1 MLFFIVNS
9 NMWQI
14 KLKFLLFFLLSAL
27 IFHDSTSQETNYSPS
42 DEIIKSFEK
51 TADSLLSLLTIEE
64 KASQML
70 STSRS
75 IPEHEIEMYN
85 WWNEALHGVARSA
98 KATVFPQAIAM
109 GATFDPELIQK
120 TADAISTEARA
131 MYNIFDNKGIR
142 TEYTGL
148 TFWSPNINIFRDP
161 RWGRGHETYGED
173 PFLTGKIGRAFVQG
187 LQGNHHKYL
196 KVAAGAKHFAV
207 HSGPE
212 ANRHSF
218 NAKVSAQDLNETYL
232 PAFKELVDANVEI
245 VMCAYNRLN
254 DEPCCGS
261 ESLLNDLLRNSWGFN
276 GHVVSDCGAIYDI
289 KPNHNFTTSDE
300 ESVAYAIKGGVDLN
314 CGSLYNLIPSA
325 INQGLLTEHDL
336 DISLKRLFMTRLK
349 LGILKDV
356 IDNPYEKLNK
366 NHINTKEH
374 ISLARNVAAK
384 SIVLL
389 KNKNNVLPL
398 SKSINRLFI
407 TGPNAANLNTL
418 LANYNGLSSDIVTPL
433 EGIVKKVSNGTI
445 IRFNEGVGLINNSD
459 RQKWSTGLASSSDV
473 TIAVM
478 GISALIEGEQGDAIS
493 SDANGDRNSI
503 RLPRNQ
509 INYLKDLRNS
519 AGDKPIVLV
528 IKAGSAIDLSEISD
542 YVDAIVYAWYLGEQG
557 GNALADIIFGDVN
570 PSGKLPITIP
580 ESLSHLPD
588 YNDYSMENR
597 TYKFTKY
604 KPMYPFGFGLS
615 YSSFDY
621 SELFLN
627 KNKIEIGDM
636 IHLNFEVFNNSD
648 IAGEEVVQVYIKDV
662 NSSFRTPSSSL
673 IFFKRIHLKS
683 GEKKK
688 INIALDNNM
697 ISSFNEKGIKEI
709 EPGIFKI
716 FVGGSSPG
724 DRSVELGKEIKEVTF
739 TVN

>member
-1 MLFFIVNS
+1 
-9 NMWQI
+9 MWQI

-27 IFHDSTSQETNYSPS
+27 IFHDSTSQEMTYSPS
-42 DEIIKSFEK
+42 IEIINSFEK

-70 STSRS
+70 NTSRS

-131 MYNIFDNKGIR
+131 MYNIFDNKGMR

-173 PFLTGKIGRAFVQG
+173 PFLTGEMGRTFVLG

-218 NAKVSAQDLNETYL
+218 NAKVSVQDLNETYL

-254 DEPCCGS
+254 DKPCCGS
-261 ESLLNDLLRNSWGFN
+261 ESLLNDLLRNSWGFK
-276 GHVVSDCGAIYDI
+276 GHVVSDCGAVYDI
-289 KPNHNFTTSDE
+289 KSSHNFTISDE

-325 INQGLLTEHDL
+325 FNQGLLTENDL

-356 IDNPYEKLNK
+356 NDNPYEKLNE

-418 LANYNGLSSDIVTPL
+418 LANYNGLSANIVTPL
-433 EGIVKKVSNGTI
+433 EGIAKKVSNGTI
-445 IRFNEGVGLINNSD
+445 IRFNEGVDLINNSE

-478 GISALIEGEQGDAIS
+478 GISALIEGEEGDAIS

-503 RLPRNQ
+503 RLPSNQ
-509 INYLKDLRNS
+509 INYLKDLRKS
-519 AGDKPIVLV
+519 AGSKPIVLV
-528 IKAGSAIDLSEISD
+528 LKSGSAIDLSEIYD
-542 YVDAIVYAWYLGEQG
+542 YVDVIIYAWYLGEQG
-557 GNALADIIFGDVN
+557 GNAIADIIFGDVN

-588 YNDYSMENR
+588 YNNYSMDNR
-597 TYKFTKY
+597 TYRFTKH
-604 KPMYPFGFGLS
+604 KPMYPFGYGLS
-615 YSSFDY
+615 YSNFVY
-621 SELFLN
+621 SDISIKKDKI
-627 KNKIEIGDM
+627 KNGDS
-636 IHLNFEVFNNSD
+636 IDLNFTIHNDSE
-648 IAGEEVVQVYIKDV
+648 IPGEEVVQIYIKDLKA
-662 NSSFRTPSSSL
+662 SYRTPNSSL
-673 IFFKRIHLKS
+673 IYFKRLFLDS
-683 GEKKK
+683 GERKT
-688 INIALDNNM
+688 INFILDKNM
-697 ISSFNEKGIKEI
+697 MSTFNEKGNKEI
-709 EPGIFKI
+709 ESGIFKI

-724 DRSVELGKEIKEVTF
+724 ERSQELGKSIKEAIFSVE
-739 TVN
+739 

>member
-1 MLFFIVNS
+1 
-9 NMWQI
+9 MWQI

-27 IFHDSTSQETNYSPS
+27 IFHDSTSQEMNYSPS
-42 DEIIKSFEK
+42 IEIINSFEK

-120 TADAISTEARA
+120 TADVISTEARA
-131 MYNIFDNKGIR
+131 MYNIFDNKGMR

-173 PFLTGKIGRAFVQG
+173 PFLTGEIGRSFVLG

-254 DEPCCGS
+254 DKPCCGS
-261 ESLLNDLLRNSWGFN
+261 ESLLNDLLRNSWGFK
-276 GHVVSDCGAIYDI
+276 GHVVSDCGAVYDI
-289 KPNHNFTTSDE
+289 KSSHNFTNSDE
-300 ESVAYAIKGGVDLN
+300 QSVAYAIKGGVDLN

-325 INQGLLTEHDL
+325 FNQGLLTENDL
-336 DISLKRLFMTRLK
+336 DISLKRLFMTRLR

-356 IDNPYEKLNK
+356 NDNPYEKLNK

-374 ISLARNVAAK
+374 ISLARNVATK

-418 LANYNGLSSDIVTPL
+418 LANYNGLSPNIVTPL
-433 EGIVKKVSNGTI
+433 EGIAEKVSNGTI
-445 IRFNEGVGLINNSD
+445 IRFNEGVGLINNSE

-478 GISALIEGEQGDAIS
+478 GISALIEGEEGDAIS

-503 RLPRNQ
+503 RLPSNQ
-509 INYLKDLRNS
+509 INYLKDLRKS
-519 AGDKPIVLV
+519 AGSKPIILVL
-528 IKAGSAIDLSEISD
+528 KSGSAIDLSEIYD
-542 YVDAIVYAWYLGEQG
+542 YVDAIIYAWYLGEQG
-557 GNALADIIFGDVN
+557 GNAIADIIFGDVN

-588 YNDYSMENR
+588 YNNYSMDNR
-597 TYKFTKY
+597 TYRFTKH
-604 KPMYPFGFGLS
+604 KPMYPFGYGLS
-615 YSSFDY
+615 YSNFVY
-621 SELFLN
+621 SDISIKKEQIIN
-627 KNKIEIGDM
+627 GDSIE
-636 IHLNFEVFNNSD
+636 LNFTIHNDSE
-648 IAGEEVVQVYIKDV
+648 IPGEEVVQIYIKDLKA
-662 NSSFRTPSSSL
+662 SYRTPNSSL
-673 IFFKRIHLKS
+673 IYFKRLFLDS
-683 GEKKK
+683 GERRK
-688 INIALDNNM
+688 INFIVNKDM
-697 ISSFNEKGIKEI
+697 MSTFNEKGHKEI
-709 EPGIFKI
+709 ESGIFKI

-724 DRSVELGKEIKEVTF
+724 ERSQELGKSIKEAIFSVK
-739 TVN
+739 

>member
-1 MLFFIVNS
+1 
-9 NMWQI
+9 MWQI

-27 IFHDSTSQETNYSPS
+27 IFHDSTSQEMTYSPS
-42 DEIIKSFEK
+42 IEIINSFEK

-120 TADAISTEARA
+120 TADVISTEARA
-131 MYNIFDNKGIR
+131 MYNIFDNKGMR

-173 PFLTGKIGRAFVQG
+173 PFLTGEIGKSFVLG
-187 LQGNHHKYL
+187 LQGSHHKYM

-254 DEPCCGS
+254 DKPCCGS
-261 ESLLNDLLRNSWGFN
+261 ESLLNDLLRNSWGFK
-276 GHVVSDCGAIYDI
+276 GHVVSDCGAVYDI
-289 KPNHNFTTSDE
+289 KSSHNFTNSVE
-300 ESVAYAIKGGVDLN
+300 QSVAYAIKGGVDLN

-325 INQGLLTEHDL
+325 FNQGLLTENDL

-356 IDNPYEKLNK
+356 NDNPYEKLNE

-418 LANYNGLSSDIVTPL
+418 LANYNGLSPNIVTPL
-433 EGIVKKVSNGTI
+433 EGIAEKVSNGTI
-445 IRFNEGVGLINNSD
+445 IRFNEGVGLINNSE

-478 GISALIEGEQGDAIS
+478 GISALIEGEEGDAIS

-503 RLPRNQ
+503 RLPSNQ
-509 INYLKDLRNS
+509 INYLKDLRKS
-519 AGDKPIVLV
+519 AGSKPIILVL
-528 IKAGSAIDLSEISD
+528 KSGSAIDLSEIYD
-542 YVDAIVYAWYLGEQG
+542 YVDAIIYAWYLGEQG
-557 GNALADIIFGDVN
+557 GNAIADIIFGDVN

-588 YNDYSMENR
+588 YNNYSMDNR
-597 TYKFTKY
+597 TYRFTKH
-604 KPMYPFGFGLS
+604 KPMYPFGYGLS
-615 YSSFDY
+615 YSNFVY
-621 SELFLN
+621 SDISIKKEQIIN
-627 KNKIEIGDM
+627 GDSIE
-636 IHLNFEVFNNSD
+636 LNFTLHNDSE
-648 IAGEEVVQVYIKDV
+648 IPGEEVVQIYIKDLKA
-662 NSSFRTPSSSL
+662 SYRTPNSSL
-673 IFFKRIHLKS
+673 IYFKRLFLDS
-683 GEKKK
+683 GERKT
-688 INIALDNNM
+688 INFILDKNM
-697 ISSFNEKGIKEI
+697 MSTFNEKGNKEI
-709 EPGIFKI
+709 ESGIFKI

-724 DRSVELGKEIKEVTF
+724 ERSQELGKSIKEAIFSVE
-739 TVN
+739 

>member
-1 MLFFIVNS
+1 
-9 NMWQI
+9 MWQI

-131 MYNIFDNKGIR
+131 MYNIFDNKGMR
-142 TEYTGL
+142 TEYAGL

-218 NAKVSAQDLNETYL
+218 NAKVSVQDLNETYL

-261 ESLLNDLLRNSWGFN
+261 EPLLNDLLRNSWGFK

-289 KPNHNFTTSDE
+289 KPNHNFTISDE

-325 INQGLLTEHDL
+325 INQGLLKEHDL

-418 LANYNGLSSDIVTPL
+418 LANYNGLSSNIVTPL

-445 IRFNEGVGLINNSD
+445 IRFNEGVDLINNSE

-478 GISALIEGEQGDAIS
+478 GISALIEGEEGDAIS
-493 SDANGDRNSI
+493 SEANGDRNSI

-557 GNALADIIFGDVN
+557 GNALADIIFGDFN

-636 IHLNFEVFNNSD
+636 IHLNFEVFNKSD

-662 NSSFRTPSSSL
+662 NSSFRTPNSSL
-673 IFFKRIHLKS
+673 IFFKRIHLKP

-688 INIALDNNM
+688 INIAIDNNM

>member
-1 MLFFIVNS
+1 MFKIN
-9 NMWQI
+9 
-14 KLKFLLFFLLSAL
+14 LKISLFFLNTIL
-27 IFHDSTSQETNYSPS
+27 IYFNLVSQENIYNPS
-42 DEIIKSFEK
+42 FEIISSYER
-51 TADSLLSLLTIEE
+51 TADSIISLLTIQE
-64 KASQML
+64 KSSQML
-70 STSRS
+70 SNSAA
-75 IPEHEIEMYN
+75 IPNHGIEMYN
-85 WWNEALHGVARSA
+85 WWNEGLHGVARSS

-109 GATFDPELIQK
+109 GATFDTELIRQV
-120 TADAISTEARA
+120 ADAISSEARA
-131 MYNIFDNKGIR
+131 IHNIFKKKGIK

-173 PFLTGKIGRAFVQG
+173 PYLTSKMGKAFVYG
-187 LQGNHHKYL
+187 LQGSHYKYL

-218 NAKVSAQDLNETYL
+218 NAKVSAQDLTETYF

-254 DEPCCGS
+254 DKPCCGS
-261 ESLLNDLLRNSWGFN
+261 ELLLNNLLRKSWGFK

-289 KPNHNFTTSDE
+289 KSGHNFTISDE
-300 ESVAYAIKGGVDLN
+300 QSVAYAIKGGVDLN

-325 INQGLLTEHDL
+325 INQGFLTENDL

-349 LGILKDV
+349 LGILKD
-356 IDNPYEKLNK
+356 IDDNPYDKLNE
-366 NHINTKEH
+366 NNINTKEH
-374 ISLARNVAAK
+374 INLARSVAAK

-389 KNKNNVLPL
+389 KNKNNILPL

-418 LANYNGLSSDIVTPL
+418 LANYNGLSPNIVTPL
-433 EGIVKKVSNGTI
+433 EGIVDKVSNGTI
-445 IRFNEGVGLINNSD
+445 IRFNEGVDLINDSD
-459 RQKWSTGLASSSDV
+459 RQKWPTGLAASSDV

-478 GISALIEGEQGDAIS
+478 GISALIEGEEGDAIS

-580 ESLSHLPD
+580 ESISHLPD

-621 SELFLN
+621 SELFLK

-662 NSSFRTPSSSL
+662 NSSFRTPNSSL
-673 IFFKRIHLKS
+673 IFFKRIHLEP

-688 INIALDNNM
+688 INIALDHNM
-697 ISSFNEKGIKEI
+697 IGSFNEKGIKEI
-709 EPGIFKI
+709 EPGIFNI

>member
-1 MLFFIVNS
+1 MFKIN
-9 NMWQI
+9 
-14 KLKFLLFFLLSAL
+14 LKISLFFLNTIL
-27 IFHDSTSQETNYSPS
+27 IYFNLVSQENIYNPS
-42 DEIIKSFEK
+42 FEIISSYER
-51 TADSLLSLLTIEE
+51 TADSIISLLTIQE
-64 KASQML
+64 KSSQML
-70 STSRS
+70 SNSAA
-75 IPEHEIEMYN
+75 IPNHGIEMYN
-85 WWNEALHGVARSA
+85 WWNEGLHGVARSS

-109 GATFDPELIQK
+109 GATFDTELIRQV
-120 TADAISTEARA
+120 ADAISSEARA
-131 MYNIFDNKGIR
+131 IHNIFKKKGIK

-173 PFLTGKIGRAFVQG
+173 PYLTSKMGKAFVYG
-187 LQGNHHKYL
+187 LQGSHYKYL

-218 NAKVSAQDLNETYL
+218 NAKVTAQDLTETYF

-254 DEPCCGS
+254 DKPCCGS
-261 ESLLNDLLRNSWGFN
+261 ESLLNDLLRNSWGFK
-276 GHVVSDCGAIYDI
+276 GHVVSDCGAVYDI
-289 KPNHNFTTSDE
+289 KSSHNFTNSDE
-300 ESVAYAIKGGVDLN
+300 QSVAYAIKGGVDLN

-325 INQGLLTEHDL
+325 FNQGLLTENDL

-356 IDNPYEKLNK
+356 NDNPYEKLNE

-374 ISLARNVAAK
+374 ISLARNVATK

-418 LANYNGLSSDIVTPL
+418 LANYNGLSPNIVTPL
-433 EGIVKKVSNGTI
+433 EGIVDKVSNGTI
-445 IRFNEGVGLINNSD
+445 IRFNEGVDLINDSD
-459 RQKWSTGLASSSDV
+459 RQKWPTGLAASSDV

-478 GISALIEGEQGDAIS
+478 GISALIEGEEGDAIS

-580 ESLSHLPD
+580 ESISHLPD

-621 SELFLN
+621 SELFLK

-662 NSSFRTPSSSL
+662 NSSFRTPNSSL
-673 IFFKRIHLKS
+673 IFFKRIHLEP

-688 INIALDNNM
+688 INIALDHNM
-697 ISSFNEKGIKEI
+697 IGSFNEKGIKEI
-709 EPGIFKI
+709 EPGIFNI

>member
-1 MLFFIVNS
+1 
-9 NMWQI
+9 MWQI

-27 IFHDSTSQETNYSPS
+27 IFHDSTSQEMNYSPS
-42 DEIIKSFEK
+42 IEIINSFEK

-120 TADAISTEARA
+120 TADVISTEARA
-131 MYNIFDNKGIR
+131 MYNIFDNKGMR

-173 PFLTGKIGRAFVQG
+173 PFLTGEIGKSFVLG

-254 DEPCCGS
+254 DKPCCGS
-261 ESLLNDLLRNSWGFN
+261 ESLLNDLLRNSWGFK
-276 GHVVSDCGAIYDI
+276 GHVVSDCGAVYDI
-289 KPNHNFTTSDE
+289 KSSHNFTNSDE
-300 ESVAYAIKGGVDLN
+300 QSVAYAIKGGVDLN

-325 INQGLLTEHDL
+325 FNQGLLTENDL

-356 IDNPYEKLNK
+356 NDNPYEKLNE

-374 ISLARNVAAK
+374 ISLARNVATK

-418 LANYNGLSSDIVTPL
+418 LANYNGLSPNIVTPL
-433 EGIVKKVSNGTI
+433 EGIAEKVSNGTI
-445 IRFNEGVGLINNSD
+445 IRFNEGVGLINNSE

-478 GISALIEGEQGDAIS
+478 GISALIEGEEGDAIS

-503 RLPRNQ
+503 RLPSNQ
-509 INYLKDLRNS
+509 INYLKDLRKS
-519 AGDKPIVLV
+519 AGSKPIILVL
-528 IKAGSAIDLSEISD
+528 KSGSAIDLSEIYD
-542 YVDAIVYAWYLGEQG
+542 YVDAIIYAWYLGEQG
-557 GNALADIIFGDVN
+557 GNAIADIIFGDVN

-588 YNDYSMENR
+588 YNNYSMDNR
-597 TYKFTKY
+597 TYRFTKH
-604 KPMYPFGFGLS
+604 KPMYPFGYGLS
-615 YSSFDY
+615 YSNFVY
-621 SELFLN
+621 SDISIKKEQIIN
-627 KNKIEIGDM
+627 GDSIE
-636 IHLNFEVFNNSD
+636 LNFTIHNDSE
-648 IAGEEVVQVYIKDV
+648 IPGEEVVQIYIKDLKA
-662 NSSFRTPSSSL
+662 SYRTPNSSL
-673 IFFKRIHLKS
+673 IYFKRLFLDS
-683 GEKKK
+683 GERRK
-688 INIALDNNM
+688 INFIVNKDM
-697 ISSFNEKGIKEI
+697 MSTFNEKGNKEI
-709 EPGIFKI
+709 ESGIFKI

-724 DRSVELGKEIKEVTF
+724 ERSQELGKSIKEAIFSVK
-739 TVN
+739 

>member
-1 MLFFIVNS
+1 MFKIN
-9 NMWQI
+9 
-14 KLKFLLFFLLSAL
+14 LKISLFFLNIIL
-27 IFHDSTSQETNYSPS
+27 IYFNLVSQENIYNPS
-42 DEIIKSFEK
+42 FEIISSYER
-51 TADSLLSLLTIEE
+51 TADSIISLLTIQE
-64 KASQML
+64 KSSQML
-70 STSRS
+70 SNSAA
-75 IPEHEIEMYN
+75 IPNHGIEMYN
-85 WWNEALHGVARSA
+85 WWNEGLHGVARSS

-109 GATFDPELIQK
+109 GATFDTELIRQV
-120 TADAISTEARA
+120 ADAISSEARA
-131 MYNIFDNKGIR
+131 IHNIFKKKGIK

-173 PFLTGKIGRAFVQG
+173 PYLTSKMGKAFVYG
-187 LQGNHHKYL
+187 LQGSHYKYL

-212 ANRHSF
+212 GNRHSF
-218 NAKVSAQDLNETYL
+218 NAKVTAQDLTETYF

-254 DEPCCGS
+254 DKPCCGS
-261 ESLLNDLLRNSWGFN
+261 ELLLNNLLRKSWGFK

-289 KPNHNFTTSDE
+289 KSGHNFTISDE
-300 ESVAYAIKGGVDLN
+300 QSVAYAIKGGVDLN

-325 INQGLLTEHDL
+325 INQGFLTENDL

-349 LGILKDV
+349 LGILKD
-356 IDNPYEKLNK
+356 IDDNPYDKLNE
-366 NHINTKEH
+366 NNINTKEH
-374 ISLARNVAAK
+374 INLARSVAAK

-389 KNKNNVLPL
+389 KNKNNILPL

-418 LANYNGLSSDIVTPL
+418 LANYNGLSPNIVTPL
-433 EGIVKKVSNGTI
+433 EGIVDKVSNGTI
-445 IRFNEGVGLINNSD
+445 IRFNEGVDLINDSD
-459 RQKWSTGLASSSDV
+459 RQKWPTGLAASSDV

-478 GISALIEGEQGDAIS
+478 GISALIEGEEGDAIS

-580 ESLSHLPD
+580 ESISHLPD

-621 SELFLN
+621 SELFLK

-662 NSSFRTPSSSL
+662 NSSFRTPNSSL
-673 IFFKRIHLKS
+673 IFFKRIHLEP

-688 INIALDNNM
+688 INIALDHNM
-697 ISSFNEKGIKEI
+697 IGSFNEKGIKEI
-709 EPGIFKI
+709 EPGIFNI

>member
-1 MLFFIVNS
+1 MFKIN
-9 NMWQI
+9 
-14 KLKFLLFFLLSAL
+14 LKISLFFLNTIL
-27 IFHDSTSQETNYSPS
+27 IYFNLVSQENIYNPS
-42 DEIIKSFEK
+42 FEIISSYER
-51 TADSLLSLLTIEE
+51 TADSIISLLTIQE
-64 KASQML
+64 KSSQML
-70 STSRS
+70 SNSAA
-75 IPEHEIEMYN
+75 IPNHGIEMYN
-85 WWNEALHGVARSA
+85 WWNEGLHGVARSS

-109 GATFDPELIQK
+109 GATFDTELIRQV
-120 TADAISTEARA
+120 ADAISSEARA
-131 MYNIFDNKGIR
+131 IHNIFKKKGIK

-173 PFLTGKIGRAFVQG
+173 PYLTGKMGKAFVYG
-187 LQGNHHKYL
+187 LQGSHYKYL

-218 NAKVSAQDLNETYL
+218 NAKVTAQDLTETYL

-254 DEPCCGS
+254 DKPCCGS
-261 ESLLNDLLRNSWGFN
+261 ELLLNNLLRKSWGFK

-289 KPNHNFTTSDE
+289 KSGHNFTISDE

-325 INQGLLTEHDL
+325 INQGFLTENDL

-349 LGILKDV
+349 LGILKD
-356 IDNPYEKLNK
+356 IDDNPYDKLNE
-366 NHINTKEH
+366 NNINTKEH
-374 ISLARNVAAK
+374 INLARSVAAK

-389 KNKNNVLPL
+389 KNKNNILPL

-418 LANYNGLSSDIVTPL
+418 LANYNGLSPNIVTPL
-433 EGIVKKVSNGTI
+433 EGIAEKVSNGTI
-445 IRFNEGVGLINNSD
+445 IRFNEGVGLINNSE

-478 GISALIEGEQGDAIS
+478 GISALIEGEEGDAIS

-580 ESLSHLPD
+580 ESISHLPD

-621 SELFLN
+621 SELFLK

-636 IHLNFEVFNNSD
+636 IHLNFEVLNNSD

-662 NSSFRTPSSSL
+662 NSSFRTPNSSL
-673 IFFKRIHLKS
+673 IFFKRIHLEP

-688 INIALDNNM
+688 INIALDHNM
-697 ISSFNEKGIKEI
+697 IGSFNEKGIKEI
-709 EPGIFKI
+709 ERGIFNI

-724 DRSVELGKEIKEVTF
+724 DRSVELGKEIKQVTF

>member
-1 MLFFIVNS
+1 
-9 NMWQI
+9 MWQI

-42 DEIIKSFEK
+42 IEIINSFEK

-120 TADAISTEARA
+120 TADVISTEARA
-131 MYNIFDNKGIR
+131 MYNIFDNKGMR

-173 PFLTGKIGRAFVQG
+173 PFLTGEIGRSFVLG

-254 DEPCCGS
+254 DKPCCGS
-261 ESLLNDLLRNSWGFN
+261 ESLLNDLLRNSWGFK
-276 GHVVSDCGAIYDI
+276 GHVVSDCGAVYDI
-289 KPNHNFTTSDE
+289 KSSHNFTNSDE
-300 ESVAYAIKGGVDLN
+300 QSVAYAIKGGVDLN

-325 INQGLLTEHDL
+325 FNQGLLTENDL

-356 IDNPYEKLNK
+356 NDNPYEKLNK

-374 ISLARNVAAK
+374 ISLARNVATK

-418 LANYNGLSSDIVTPL
+418 LANYNGLSPNIVTPL
-433 EGIVKKVSNGTI
+433 EGIVEKVSNGTI
-445 IRFNEGVGLINNSD
+445 IRFNEGVGLINNSE

-478 GISALIEGEQGDAIS
+478 GISALIEGEEGDAIS

-503 RLPRNQ
+503 RLPSNQ
-509 INYLKDLRNS
+509 INYLKDLRKS
-519 AGDKPIVLV
+519 AGSKPIILVL
-528 IKAGSAIDLSEISD
+528 KSGSAIDLSEIYD
-542 YVDAIVYAWYLGEQG
+542 YVDAIIYAWYLGEQG
-557 GNALADIIFGDVN
+557 GNAIADIIFGDVN

-588 YNDYSMENR
+588 YNNYSMDNR
-597 TYKFTKY
+597 TYRFTKH
-604 KPMYPFGFGLS
+604 KPMYPFGYGLS
-615 YSSFDY
+615 YSNFVY
-621 SELFLN
+621 SDISIKKEQIIN
-627 KNKIEIGDM
+627 GDSIE
-636 IHLNFEVFNNSD
+636 LNFTIHNDSE
-648 IAGEEVVQVYIKDV
+648 IPGEEVVQIYIKDLKA
-662 NSSFRTPSSSL
+662 SYRTPNSSL
-673 IFFKRIHLKS
+673 IYFKRLFLDS
-683 GEKKK
+683 GERRK
-688 INIALDNNM
+688 INFIVNKDM
-697 ISSFNEKGIKEI
+697 MSTFNEKGHKEI
-709 EPGIFKI
+709 ESGIFKI

-724 DRSVELGKEIKEVTF
+724 ERSQELGKSIKEAIFSVK
-739 TVN
+739 

>member
-1 MLFFIVNS
+1 
-9 NMWQI
+9 
-14 KLKFLLFFLLSAL
+14 
-27 IFHDSTSQETNYSPS
+27 
-42 DEIIKSFEK
+42 
-51 TADSLLSLLTIEE
+51 
-64 KASQML
+64 
-70 STSRS
+70 
-75 IPEHEIEMYN
+75 
-85 WWNEALHGVARSA
+85 
-98 KATVFPQAIAM
+98 
-109 GATFDPELIQK
+109 
-120 TADAISTEARA
+120 
-131 MYNIFDNKGIR
+131 
-142 TEYTGL
+142 
-148 TFWSPNINIFRDP
+148 
-161 RWGRGHETYGED
+161 
-173 PFLTGKIGRAFVQG
+173 
-187 LQGNHHKYL
+187 
-196 KVAAGAKHFAV
+196 
-207 HSGPE
+207 
-212 ANRHSF
+212 
-218 NAKVSAQDLNETYL
+218 
-232 PAFKELVDANVEI
+232 
-245 VMCAYNRLN
+245 
-254 DEPCCGS
+254 
-261 ESLLNDLLRNSWGFN
+261 
-276 GHVVSDCGAIYDI
+276 
-289 KPNHNFTTSDE
+289 
-300 ESVAYAIKGGVDLN
+300 
-314 CGSLYNLIPSA
+314 LIPSA
-325 INQGLLTEHDL
+325 INQGLLKEHDL

-418 LANYNGLSSDIVTPL
+418 LANYNGLSSNIVTPL

-445 IRFNEGVGLINNSD
+445 IRFNEGVDLINNSE

-478 GISALIEGEQGDAIS
+478 GISALIEGEEGDAIS
-493 SDANGDRNSI
+493 SEANGDRNSI

-557 GNALADIIFGDVN
+557 GNALADIIFGDFN

-636 IHLNFEVFNNSD
+636 IHLNFEVFNKSD

-662 NSSFRTPSSSL
+662 NSSFRTPNSSL
-673 IFFKRIHLKS
+673 IFFKRIHLKP

-688 INIALDNNM
+688 INIAIDNNM

>member
-1 MLFFIVNS
+1 MFKIN
-9 NMWQI
+9 
-14 KLKFLLFFLLSAL
+14 LKISLFFLNTIL
-27 IFHDSTSQETNYSPS
+27 IYFNLVSQENIYNPS
-42 DEIIKSFEK
+42 FEIISSYER
-51 TADSLLSLLTIEE
+51 TADSIISLLTIQE
-64 KASQML
+64 KSSQML
-70 STSRS
+70 SNSAA
-75 IPEHEIEMYN
+75 IPNHGIEMYN
-85 WWNEALHGVARSA
+85 WWNEGLHGVARSS

-109 GATFDPELIQK
+109 GATFDTELIRQV
-120 TADAISTEARA
+120 ADAISSEARA
-131 MYNIFDNKGIR
+131 IHNIFKKKGIK

-173 PFLTGKIGRAFVQG
+173 PYLTGKMGKAFVYG
-187 LQGNHHKYL
+187 LQGSHYKYL

-218 NAKVSAQDLNETYL
+218 NAKVTAQDLTETYL

-254 DEPCCGS
+254 DKPCCGS
-261 ESLLNDLLRNSWGFN
+261 ELLLNNLLRKSWGFK

-289 KPNHNFTTSDE
+289 KSGHNFTISDE

-325 INQGLLTEHDL
+325 INQGFLTENDL

-349 LGILKDV
+349 LGILKD
-356 IDNPYEKLNK
+356 IDDNPYDKLNE
-366 NHINTKEH
+366 NNINTKEH
-374 ISLARNVAAK
+374 INLARSVAAK

-389 KNKNNVLPL
+389 KNKNNILPL

-418 LANYNGLSSDIVTPL
+418 LANYNGLSPNIVTPL
-433 EGIVKKVSNGTI
+433 EGIVDKVSNGTI
-445 IRFNEGVGLINNSD
+445 IRFNEGVDLINERD
-459 RQKWSTGLASSSDV
+459 RQKWPTGLAASSDV

-478 GISALIEGEQGDAIS
+478 GISALIEGEEGDAIS

-570 PSGKLPITIP
+570 PSAKLPITIP
-580 ESLSHLPD
+580 ESISHLPD

-621 SELFLN
+621 SELFLK

-636 IHLNFEVFNNSD
+636 IHLNFEVLNNSD

-662 NSSFRTPSSSL
+662 NSSFRTPNSSL
-673 IFFKRIHLKS
+673 IFFKRIHLEP

-688 INIALDNNM
+688 INIALDHNM
-697 ISSFNEKGIKEI
+697 IGSFNEKGIKEI
-709 EPGIFKI
+709 ERGIFNI

-724 DRSVELGKEIKEVTF
+724 DRSVELGKEIKQVTF

>member
-1 MLFFIVNS
+1 
-9 NMWQI
+9 MWQI

-27 IFHDSTSQETNYSPS
+27 IFHDSTSQEMNYSPS
-42 DEIIKSFEK
+42 IEIINSFEK

-120 TADAISTEARA
+120 TADVISTEARA
-131 MYNIFDNKGIR
+131 MYNIFDNKGMR

-173 PFLTGKIGRAFVQG
+173 PFLTGEIGKSFVLG

-254 DEPCCGS
+254 DKPCCGS
-261 ESLLNDLLRNSWGFN
+261 ESLLNDLLRNSWGFK
-276 GHVVSDCGAIYDI
+276 GHVVSDCGAVYDI
-289 KPNHNFTTSDE
+289 KSSHNFTNSVE
-300 ESVAYAIKGGVDLN
+300 QSVAYAIKGGVDLN

-325 INQGLLTEHDL
+325 FNQGLLTENDL

-356 IDNPYEKLNK
+356 NDNPYEKLNE

-374 ISLARNVAAK
+374 ISLARNVATK

-418 LANYNGLSSDIVTPL
+418 LANYNGLSPNIVTPL
-433 EGIVKKVSNGTI
+433 EGIAKKVSNGTI
-445 IRFNEGVGLINNSD
+445 IRFNEGVGLINNSE

-478 GISALIEGEQGDAIS
+478 GISALIEGEEGDAIS

-503 RLPRNQ
+503 KLPSNQ
-509 INYLKDLRNS
+509 INYLKDLRKS
-519 AGDKPIVLV
+519 AGSKPIILVL
-528 IKAGSAIDLSEISD
+528 KSGSAIDLSEIYD
-542 YVDAIVYAWYLGEQG
+542 YVDVIIYAWYLGEQG
-557 GNALADIIFGDVN
+557 GNAIADIIFGDVN

-588 YNDYSMENR
+588 YNNYSMDNR
-597 TYKFTKY
+597 TYRFTKH
-604 KPMYPFGFGLS
+604 KPMYPFGYGLS
-615 YSSFDY
+615 YSNFVY
-621 SELFLN
+621 SDISIKKDKI
-627 KNKIEIGDM
+627 KNGDS
-636 IHLNFEVFNNSD
+636 IDLNFTIHNDSE
-648 IAGEEVVQVYIKDV
+648 IPGEEVVQIYIKDLKA
-662 NSSFRTPSSSL
+662 SYRTPNSSL
-673 IFFKRIHLKS
+673 IYFKRLFLDS
-683 GEKKK
+683 GERRK
-688 INIALDNNM
+688 INFIVNKDM
-697 ISSFNEKGIKEI
+697 MSTFNEKGNKEI
-709 EPGIFKI
+709 ESGIFKI

-724 DRSVELGKEIKEVTF
+724 ERSQELGKSIKEAIFSVE
-739 TVN
+739 

>member
-1 MLFFIVNS
+1 MFKIN
-9 NMWQI
+9 
-14 KLKFLLFFLLSAL
+14 LKISLFFLNTIL
-27 IFHDSTSQETNYSPS
+27 IYFNLVSQENIYNPS
-42 DEIIKSFEK
+42 FEIISSYER
-51 TADSLLSLLTIEE
+51 TADSIISLLTIQE
-64 KASQML
+64 KSSQML
-70 STSRS
+70 SNSAA
-75 IPEHEIEMYN
+75 IPNHGIEMYN
-85 WWNEALHGVARSA
+85 WWNEGLHGVARSS

-109 GATFDPELIQK
+109 GATFDTELIRQV
-120 TADAISTEARA
+120 ADAISSEARA
-131 MYNIFDNKGIR
+131 IHNIFKKKGIK

-173 PFLTGKIGRAFVQG
+173 PYLTSKMGKAFVYG
-187 LQGNHHKYL
+187 LQGSHYKYL

-218 NAKVSAQDLNETYL
+218 NAKVSAQDLTETYF

-254 DEPCCGS
+254 DKPCCGS
-261 ESLLNDLLRNSWGFN
+261 ELLLNNLLRKSWGFK

-289 KPNHNFTTSDE
+289 KSGHNFTISDE
-300 ESVAYAIKGGVDLN
+300 QSVAYAIKGGVDLN

-325 INQGLLTEHDL
+325 INQGFLTENDL

-349 LGILKDV
+349 LGILKD
-356 IDNPYEKLNK
+356 IDDNPYDKLNE
-366 NHINTKEH
+366 NNINTKEH
-374 ISLARNVAAK
+374 INLARSVAAK

-389 KNKNNVLPL
+389 KNKNNILPL

-418 LANYNGLSSDIVTPL
+418 LANYNGLSPNIVTPL
-433 EGIVKKVSNGTI
+433 EGIAEKVSNGTI
-445 IRFNEGVGLINNSD
+445 IRFNEGVGLINNSE

-478 GISALIEGEQGDAIS
+478 GISALIEGEEGDAIS

-580 ESLSHLPD
+580 ESISHLPD

-621 SELFLN
+621 SELFLK

-662 NSSFRTPSSSL
+662 NSSFRTPNSSL
-673 IFFKRIHLKS
+673 IFFKRIHLEP

-688 INIALDNNM
+688 INIALDHNM
-697 ISSFNEKGIKEI
+697 IGSFNEKGIKEI
-709 EPGIFKI
+709 EPGIFNI